1 MYIFCTP
8 CPPSPPPPP
17 TTTIRFLMVRL
28 WTFLQMAFSTML
40 CSSQRSKKPLGKTPT
55 HKVARKYLT
64 KSVVLILM
72 LNMQICSCPQIL
84 KIWFLYVVWWAHE
97 MSIKY
102 KSSPGFTWV
111 FSLILIS
118 MWHLNYHLSQLW
130 QQKRFGKNRAV
141 NLFHRAVFTAR

>member
-1 MYIFCTP
+1 MNFRRRAKYFSKGYIACMNFSNLIFP
-8 CPPSPPPPP
+8 CLPNTRFVHFLYSPSSPPPPSP
-17 TTTIRFLMVRL
+17 TTTIRFLIVRL

-55 HKVARKYLT
+55 HKVARNYLT

-72 LNMQICSCPQIL
+72 LNMQICSCPHVL

-102 KSSPGFTWV
+102 KSSPRFTWV
-111 FSLILIS
+111 FP
-118 MWHLNYHLSQLW
+118 
-130 QQKRFGKNRAV
+130 
-141 NLFHRAVFTAR
+141 